1 MLLWSSGI
9 DEGTT
14 QFWREF
20 VCVMVE
26 TLMSGT
32 QGEKAHLVYKEE
44 YGSHLRLAYELYFYV
59 SA

>member
-1 MLLWSSGI
+1 M
-9 DEGTT
+9 
-14 QFWREF
+14 QFWREI

-26 TLMSGT
+26 TLMSGN

-44 YGSHLRLAYELYFYV
+44 DGSQLRLAYELYFDV

>member
-1 MLLWSSGI
+1 MLSWRSGL

-14 QFWREF
+14 QFWREID
-20 VCVMVE
+20 CVMIE

-44 YGSHLRLAYELYFYV
+44 DGSHLRLAYELYFDM

>member
-1 MLLWSSGI
+1 MLLRRSGI

-14 QFWREF
+14 QFWREID
-20 VCVMVE
+20 CVMVE

-32 QGEKAHLVYKEE
+32 QGEKAYLFYKEE
-44 YGSHLRLAYELYFYV
+44 DGIHLRLAYELYFDV